1 MSTLIAAW
9 RLFKWVRK
17 QRRDMEANAE
27 AYLSDERALEWRR
40 EAERIFIALKDGDSS
55 TMNEE
60 GTIRRLPKP
69 IVWFFKRTEADNHLG
84 RFGQTFL
91 KSSRLSVYRTH

>member
-1 MSTLIAAW
+1 MGTIIAAW

-17 QRRDMEANAE
+17 QRKDMEANAE

-40 EAERIFIALKDGDSS
+40 EAEQIFRSLAEGISC
-55 TMNEE
+55 TMNDE
-60 GTIRRLPKP
+60 GAIRRLPKP
-69 IVWFFKRTEADNHLG
+69 IRWFFAHTKADNHLG